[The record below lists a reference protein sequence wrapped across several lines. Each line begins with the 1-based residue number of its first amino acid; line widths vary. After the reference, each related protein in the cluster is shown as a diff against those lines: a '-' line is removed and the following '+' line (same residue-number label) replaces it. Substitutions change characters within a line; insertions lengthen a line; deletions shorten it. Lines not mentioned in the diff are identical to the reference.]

1 MITIIIFIGTLAILI
16 TALVKEI
23 SATMRGLV
31 CWSFSSIAS
40 VASLLVYFSE
50 AEGYKPELSSVFNGL
65 AGFAV
70 VVACVLLIELF
81 SPAKRFRKGERK
93 EYDRDKAED
102 SLNIVMMI
110 VASSAAVSVV
120 CCEFFGEIQFSIL
133 AIIPLAA
140 VSIRQLSYF
149 MHRVKMDTIRADAIV
164 VKRARLIKSLDSG
177 KRSL

>member
-1 MITIIIFIGTLAILI
+1 MISIILSSGTLAILV
-16 TALVKEI
+16 TVLVKEI

-50 AEGYKPELSSVFNGL
+50 AEGYTPELSSVLNGL
-65 AGFAV
+65 AGFVV

-93 EYDRDKAED
+93 EYDHDKAED

-110 VASSAAVSVV
+110 VSSSAAVSVV
-120 CCEFFGEIQFSIL
+120 CCEFFGGVQFSII

-149 MHRVKMDTIRADAIV
+149 MHRVKMDTIRADAMV